1 MAQPLPL
8 VILIVLMDSTFS
20 LFQLTVLSVVLLSD
34 DVSLLSM
41 QHKPCHVQVVA
52 HIFSFWFL
60 FLSTHM
66 MAVFMFLY

>member
-34 DVSLLSM
+34 DVSLLYI

-52 HIFSFWFL
+52 HIFPLGFL
-60 FLSTHM
+60 FLSTHIYD
-66 MAVFMFLY
+66 VFMFLY